1 MIVLDKFGLLYK
13 CLLICFFLYD
23 ILCVYTCI
31 KWYYILI
38 VWIDVLVIVMI
49 IYVVKV
55 LKFYLFYNIYYFIWF
70 YI

>member
-13 CLLICFFLYD
+13 RLLIFFFLYD
-23 ILCVYTCI
+23 ICVYICI

-38 VWIDVLVIVMI
+38 VWIDILVIVMI
-49 IYVVKV
+49 FYVVNV